1 MPYSFS
7 LSTILNHFKVSLNF
21 ETDFVTTKQ
30 QQMMI
35 DQFEA
40 EKCLHAASTD
50 NLRLIITDYS
60 PDPRAKPGQFR
71 WYKSRDPV

>member
-7 LSTILNHFKVSLNF
+7 LSTILHHFKVPPNF
-21 ETDFVTTKQ
+21 ETDFVTGEQ
-30 QQMMI
+30 QQMII

-50 NLRLIITDYS
+50 NLRLMITDNS
-60 PDPRAKPGQFR
+60 SDPRATPGQF
-71 WYKSRDPV
+71 